1 MTNKAELI
9 KQLRAI
15 TNAGM
20 TDCIKALNETNNDL
34 DKAIEWLRKNGAIK
48 AAKKADA
55 IAAEGLTIAKLN
67 NTKNLAAVIEVN
79 CQTDF
84 VAKNQQ
90 FIDLT
95 NKMLDAI
102 LANPD
107 VADYN
112 ELTVDGDSFTA
123 AAQALTATIGEKIS
137 FRRAKVLKATANQ
150 TLGVYTH
157 MNNRVATALL
167 VDGNVDAEVVN
178 NVCMHIA
185 AMNPKYVT
193 EAEVDQEWLNN
204 EKEIILEQTKKE
216 SNKPAE
222 FLSKIVDGRVSK
234 LLKEVCLVSQPYV
247 KDNSMTVQ
255 QYLANNKATAVAM
268 INFVLGEGIQKK
280 ESDFAAE
287 VAEQMNANKN

>member
-20 TDCIKALNETNNDL
+20 TDCMKALNETDNDL

-55 IAAEGLTIAKLN
+55 IAAEGLVVAKLN
-67 NTKNLAAVIEVN
+67 EAKNLAGVIEVN

-84 VAKNQQ
+84 VAKNEQ
-90 FIDLT
+90 FINLT
-95 NKMLDAI
+95 NQMLAAI

-107 VADYN
+107 SQDYN
-112 ELTVDGDSFTA
+112 ELTINGESFTTA
-123 AAQALTATIGEKIS
+123 TQALTATIGEKIS
-137 FRRAKVLKATANQ
+137 FRRAKLLKANDNQ

-167 VDGNVDAEVVN
+167 VDGNVDTEVVN

-193 EAEVDQEWLNN
+193 EDEVDQDWLNK

-216 SNKPAE
+216 SNKPVE
-222 FLSKIVDGRVSK
+222 FLSKIVDGRVNK

-287 VAEQMNANKN
+287 VAEQMNASKN

>member
-34 DKAIEWLRKNGAIK
+34 EKAVEWLRKNGAIK

-67 NTKNLAAVIEVN
+67 DAKNLAAVIEVN

-107 VADYN
+107 ASDYN
-112 ELTVDGDSFTA
+112 ELTIDGDSFTS

-137 FRRAKVLKATANQ
+137 FRRAKVLKANANQ

-193 EAEVDQEWLNN
+193 EDEVDQTWLNN
-204 EKEIILEQTKKE
+204 EREIILEQSKKE
-216 SNKPAE
+216 SNKPVE
-222 FLSKIVDGRVSK
+222 FLSKIVDGRVNK

>member
-34 DKAIEWLRKNGAIK
+34 DKAVEWLRKNGAIK

-67 NTKNLAAVIEVN
+67 ESKNLAAVIEVN

-107 VADYN
+107 AADYN
-112 ELTVDGDSFTA
+112 ELTVDGESFTA

-137 FRRAKVLKATANQ
+137 FRRAKVLKATSSQ

-167 VDGNVDAEVVN
+167 VDGTVDAEVVN

-193 EAEVDQEWLNN
+193 EAEVDQAWLNS

-222 FLSKIVDGRVSK
+222 FLSKIVDGRVNK

-247 KDNSMTVQ
+247 KDNSMTVE
-255 QYLANNKATAVAM
+255 QYLASNKATAVAM

>member
-67 NTKNLAAVIEVN
+67 DAKNLAAVIEVN

-107 VADYN
+107 VANYN
-112 ELTVDGDSFTA
+112 ALIVDGDSFTA

-137 FRRAKVLKATANQ
+137 FRRAKVLKANANQ

-222 FLSKIVDGRVSK
+222 FLSKIVDGRVNK

-247 KDNSMTVQ
+247 KDNSMTVE

-287 VAEQMNANKN
+287 VAEQMNASKN